1 MHRQPAKWQC
11 CNRLTNDSSDTPQ
24 GSTLRTGPC
33 CDAGYS
39 PPVVPCRALS
49 HNGKYFQYSNKPA
62 MSLPRRHI
70 CSGLLHMLKEGDA
83 LLLCICGLR
92 ASVKE
97 HGEIDLHHIG
107 CSVASHAESSAVQL
121 QGASATSPSRGA
133 AGPTCLFRTGGQ
145 YTVFRFF
152 RLCGQMLQSLL
163 LALGCSVCDN
173 RHGQVAIV
181 NASLFVPCCTLFAE
195 TWVFLLGFITL
206 LSRFRHLICS
216 ALRKVTVK
224 NFFNE

>member
-1 MHRQPAKWQC
+1 
-11 CNRLTNDSSDTPQ
+11 
-24 GSTLRTGPC
+24 
-33 CDAGYS
+33 
-39 PPVVPCRALS
+39 
-49 HNGKYFQYSNKPA
+49 
-62 MSLPRRHI
+62 MSLPRR
-70 CSGLLHMLKEGDA
+70 SHMLGPVAYAETGHA
-83 LLLCICGLR
+83 LFLCICGLR
-92 ASVKE
+92 APGKE

-133 AGPTCLFRTGGQ
+133 AGPACLFRTGRQ
-145 YTVFRFF
+145 CAVFRFF
-152 RLCGQMLQSLL
+152 RLYDQMPQSLP
-163 LALGCSVCDN
+163 LALACSLCDN

-181 NASLFVPCCTLFAE
+181 NASLFVPCCALFAE
-195 TWVFLLGFITL
+195 AWVFLLGFITL

>member
-49 HNGKYFQYSNKPA
+49 HNGKYFQYSNRPA
-62 MSLPRRHI
+62 MSLPRR
-70 CSGLLHMLKEGDA
+70 SHMLGPVAYAVCKPPEGSTGKST
-83 LLLCICGLR
+83 CTNR
-92 ASVKE
+92 
-97 HGEIDLHHIG
+97 
-107 CSVASHAESSAVQL
+107 L
-121 QGASATSPSRGA
+121 QRGQSRRISGSTAPGGSATDPSRGA
-133 AGPTCLFRTGGQ
+133 AGPACLFRTGRQ
-145 YTVFRFF
+145 CAVFRFF
-152 RLCGQMLQSLL
+152 RLDDRIPQSLL
-163 LALGCSVCDN
+163 LALACSVCDN
-173 RHGQVAIV
+173 RHGQVAVV
-181 NASLFVPCCTLFAE
+181 NAPLFVPCCALVAKA
-195 TWVFLLGFITL
+195 WVFLSDFITL
-206 LSRFRHLICS
+206 LSRFRHLIRS